1 MKTSNASLN
10 MNAKERKKYL
20 QFLQSETPSSSDLG
34 IVFQGLR
41 VDDWA
46 ERTSGGTGEH
56 SHGLLLAH

>member
-1 MKTSNASLN
+1 